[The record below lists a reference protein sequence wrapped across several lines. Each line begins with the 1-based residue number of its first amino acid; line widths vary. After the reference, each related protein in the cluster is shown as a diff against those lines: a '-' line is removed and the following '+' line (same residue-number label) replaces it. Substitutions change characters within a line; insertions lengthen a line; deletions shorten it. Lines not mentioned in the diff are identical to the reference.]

1 VALAGEIAS
10 WIDAHPD
17 FELVT
22 QPVLSLF
29 TFRYAP
35 RAATDLDVLNAKL
48 VESINADG
56 RIYLTQTQHKGQFVI
71 RFQVGQ
77 TNTAR
82 KDVEQAWSVIQELAA
97 ELECQGPSPVSPSN

>member
-1 VALAGEIAS
+1 MIRRHVAWSQELAAQ
-10 WIDAHPD
+10 IDAHPD

-35 RAATDLDVLNAKL
+35 TGAQDLDALNARL
-48 VESINADG
+48 LEQINNDG
-56 RIYLTQTQHKGQFVI
+56 RIYLTQTQHEGRFVI

-77 TNTAR
+77 TSTSR
-82 KDVEQAWSVIQELAA
+82 DDVRMAWGVIRELARG
-97 ELECQGPSPVSPSN
+97 LE

>member
-1 VALAGEIAS
+1 MAG
-10 WIDAHPD
+10 WINAHPD
-17 FELVT
+17 FELMT

-35 RAATDLDVLNAKL
+35 KRAAELDALNAKL

-56 RIYLTQTQHKGQFVI
+56 RIYLTQTQYKGQFII

-77 TNTAR
+77 TNTTR
-82 KDVEQAWSVIQELAA
+82 KHVEQAWSVIQEVAA
-97 ELECQGPSPVSPSN
+97 ELEKG